1 MVTDRC
7 RHRKF
12 SLSGGS
18 PTLRTMTEMLAS
30 GPPAMAS
37 PATNRPTS
45 PDSRRRPALS
55 PSRAA
60 DFKQCPL
67 LYRFRAVDRLPEI
80 PTKAQLRGTLVHSV
94 LERLF
99 TLPQPDRVPARAK
112 ELLEPAWSELSVDRP
127 EWTGLFAEDKP
138 EDVDAWLESAA
149 KLIDS

>member
-55 PSRAA
+55 PSRAG

-67 LYRFRAVDRLPEI
+67 LYRFRAVDRIPET
-80 PTKAQLRGTLVHSV
+80 PDKARVRGTVGRAV
-94 LERLF
+94 WERRF
-99 TLPQPDRVPARAK
+99 GLPAAERVPDRAT
-112 ELLEPAWSELSVDRP
+112 ELIAPAWADLVEERHEL
-127 EWTGLFAEDKP
+127 A
-138 EDVDAWLESAA
+138 
-149 KLIDS
+149 